1 MSKKKVVSVRLAS
14 KPGDRMTSDEW
25 EAFSTL
31 TSYFGLNAS
40 QLVEAALCYA
50 HDVSAGNA
58 RYSFNEIEF
67 ERMCGSIPNLSAL
80 TPSLRNGRL
89 DTRASLSA
97 PSICAAL
104 PVGTILRYY
113 PPYIISAEP
122 TMHIRINIDLSEP
135 LEIQVDEASLKIM
148 CGKKQRC

>member
-14 KPGDRMTSDEW
+14 KPGERMTSDEW

-80 TPSLRNGRL
+80 TLSLRNGRL

-97 PSICAAL
+97 PSICATL
-104 PVGTILRYY
+104 PVSGQFYATILH
-113 PPYIISAEP
+113 ISISAEP
-122 TMHIRINIDLSEP
+122 TMHVRINIDLSKP
-135 LEIQVDEASLKIM
+135 LGNSKSMKRL
-148 CGKKQRC
+148 